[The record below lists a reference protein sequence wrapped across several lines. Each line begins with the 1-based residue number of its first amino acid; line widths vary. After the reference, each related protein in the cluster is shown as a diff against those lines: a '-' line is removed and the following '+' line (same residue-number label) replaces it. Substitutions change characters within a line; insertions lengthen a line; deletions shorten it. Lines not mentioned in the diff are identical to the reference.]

1 MTILPVVLFD
11 DIELW
16 ATGRMRTLLAARGES
31 YAAGV
36 YVGNSRPS
44 ADAWKAAHPTS
55 PYPTRMITVRRDGG
69 PRLDAVREAPRLG
82 INVWG
87 KTDQEAGD
95 LARLTAALLWASPD
109 GDPVCK
115 VTITGGPYAVP
126 DESTQPRFYFTAE
139 LTSKGSDA

>member
-16 ATGRMRTLLAARGES
+16 ATGRMRTLLASRSEP
-31 YAAGV
+31 YATDV
-36 YVGNSRPS
+36 YIGNKVPNPRR
-44 ADAWKAAHPTS
+44 D
-55 PYPTRMITVRRDGG
+55 RMVIFRRDGG
-69 PRLDAVREAPRLG
+69 PRTSAVLEAPRLG
-82 INVWG
+82 INVWA
-87 KTDQEAGD
+87 KTDQDAGD
-95 LARLTAALLWASPD
+95 LARLVAALLCASPD
-109 GDPVCK
+109 GAPVCK